1 MEIFRDRQ
9 KIAQLPCIEHR
20 KPPRLIS
27 REIKKSYLSIGRDQ
41 WQSASPTHDQDD
53 ARLIGRTTMGKTLY
67 DKLWDSH
74 VIQTVGWLGAGHRR
88 QGHRQLYA
96 AKAALAGRAGEVWEL
111 VTDNFA

>member
-1 MEIFRDRQ
+1 
-9 KIAQLPCIEHR
+9 
-20 KPPRLIS
+20 
-27 REIKKSYLSIGRDQ
+27 
-41 WQSASPTHDQDD
+41 
-53 ARLIGRTTMGKTLY
+53 MGKTLY

-111 VTDNFA
+111 VTDNFAWPPGNGGRDPNRGFRNVYGSADDHGLS

>member
-1 MEIFRDRQ
+1 
-9 KIAQLPCIEHR
+9 
-20 KPPRLIS
+20 
-27 REIKKSYLSIGRDQ
+27 
-41 WQSASPTHDQDD
+41 
-53 ARLIGRTTMGKTLY
+53 MGKTRY